1 MKKLM
6 SANWKM
12 YKTRAQAQETLSAL
26 GGLLQ
31 QSSSMDDRE
40 VLVFVPFTSIAEA
53 VKAVPEGL
61 SLSIGAQNFYPAP
74 EGAYTGEISL
84 DMLKDVGA
92 TWVLVGHSE
101 RRHVFGESLTLLQE
115 KTAYALENDFKVTFC
130 IGESLEEREAGK
142 LEAVLTEQ
150 LAPLAAI
157 KDSITPQNF
166 AVAYEPVWAIGT
178 GKVAGEQEILE
189 AHAIVRKLLENIFVE
204 KGSQLRVLYGGSV
217 KPDNAGA
224 IVALDNV
231 DGVLVGGASL
241 QAESFARIVTA

>member
-1 MKKLM
+1 MSKLM
-6 SANWKM
+6 AANWKM
-12 YKTRAQAQETLSAL
+12 YKTCAEAQQTVTDLCA
-26 GGLLQ
+26 LLQ
-31 QSSSMDDRE
+31 DSSVMQDRE
-40 VLVFVPFTSIAEA
+40 VVIFSPFTALSAA
-53 VKAVPEGL
+53 VNVPKGQVPL
-61 SLSIGAQNFYPAP
+61 AIGAQNFYPAP
-74 EGAYTGEISL
+74 EGAFTGEISAA
-84 DMLKDVGA
+84 MLQELGA
-92 TWVLVGHSE
+92 TWMLVGHSE
-101 RRHVFGESLTLLQE
+101 RRSVFGESLALVQE
-115 KTAYALENDFKVTFC
+115 KTAYALEQGFKVVFC

-150 LAPLAAI
+150 LAALATL
-157 KDSITPQNF
+157 KEGITGQNF

-178 GKVAGEQEILE
+178 GKVAGEEEILE
-189 AHAIVRKLLENIFVE
+189 AHALVRKILENIFAE